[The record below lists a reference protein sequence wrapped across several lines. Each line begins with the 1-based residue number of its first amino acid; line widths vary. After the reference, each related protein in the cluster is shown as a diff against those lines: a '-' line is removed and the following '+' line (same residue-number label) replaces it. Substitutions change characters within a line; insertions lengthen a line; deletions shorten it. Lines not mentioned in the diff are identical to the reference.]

1 MAERKTYK
9 EIVRKF
15 LENDEVVIETRLDGE
30 RAGEKKI
37 LTSEEAK
44 KAPKDGWH
52 RETLFAKPKAVLL
65 GGGHVSLAIAQLLK
79 MVEFRVIVVDE
90 REEFANKER
99 FCCADEV
106 YCMGFQEFLDTKDFG
121 EHAYYIIV
129 TRGHK
134 DDYTCLSGLLRRE
147 KTYIGMIGSRKKVAI
162 SFDKLRAEG
171 YLEEEIAQVHAPI
184 GLAIG
189 AQTPAEIAVSIAA
202 EIIQKKNE
210 SPKIINTLEEEILK
224 GLEDEKSKV
233 LVTVI
238 EKKGSSPRGE
248 GTKMIVREDGKIYG
262 TIGGGAVEHEAIEE
276 AKNFD
281 AEKGFL
287 IKDYDLSNAKA
298 ATLGMVCGGQVKVM
312 FERL

>member
-1 MAERKTYK
+1 MK
-9 EIVRKF
+9 
-15 LENDEVVIETRLDGE
+15 
-30 RAGEKKI
+30 
-37 LTSEEAK
+37 
-44 KAPKDGWH
+44 
-52 RETLFAKPKAVLL
+52 
-65 GGGHVSLAIAQLLK
+65 
-79 MVEFRVIVVDE
+79 
-90 REEFANKER
+90 
-99 FCCADEV
+99 
-106 YCMGFQEFLDTKDFG
+106 
-121 EHAYYIIV
+121 
-129 TRGHK
+129 
-134 DDYTCLSGLLRRE
+134 
-147 KTYIGMIGSRKKVAI
+147 
-162 SFDKLRAEG
+162 EG

-189 AQTPAEIAVSIAA
+189 AQTPAEIAVSIVA

-210 SPKIINTLEEEILK
+210 SPEIINTLEEEILK

-281 AEKGFL
+281 AENGFL